1 MSAAPA
7 KTPRPRP
14 QYYDL
19 NLLHL
24 PAPGLLSI
32 FHRIS
37 GAALILVIP
46 VLLFIFQEALASE
59 AGFAKWK
66 GMFATPVCK
75 LIILGFVW
83 CYMHHFFAG
92 IRYLLLD
99 IHLGVMKEPSQLSAK
114 IVIVLGVLAT
124 IAVGVCIW

>member
-7 KTPRPRP
+7 KSSRPRP
-14 QYYDL
+14 KYYDL
-19 NLLHL
+19 NLAHL

-37 GAALILVIP
+37 GAALFLVIP
-46 VLLFIFQEALASE
+46 LLLFIFREALQSD
-59 AGFAKWK
+59 AGFAKWQ
-66 GMFATPVCK
+66 GIFATPPAK
-75 LIILGFVW
+75 LVLLGFVW

-99 IHLGVMKEPSQLSAK
+99 VHVGVDKIPAQLSAK
-114 IVIVLGVLAT
+114 IVIALGVVAT
-124 IAVGVCIW
+124 LAVGVCIW

>member
-14 QYYDL
+14 KYYDL

-37 GAALILVIP
+37 GAALFLVIP
-46 VLLFIFQEALASE
+46 AVLFILQQSLQSE
-59 AGFAKWK
+59 AGFSKWRD
-66 GMFATPVCK
+66 FFSAPFCK
-75 LIILGFVW
+75 LVLLGFVW

-99 IHLGVMKEPSQLSAK
+99 IHVGVMKEPSQMSAK
-114 IVIVLGVLAT
+114 VVIVLGVLAT
-124 IAVGVCIW
+124 IAVGVKIW